1 MRHLR
6 DLAASWGPL
15 GIFLFAVIDSLG
27 VPNPG
32 GTDALLIVV
41 SIADPPRWW
50 LGALLAIVG
59 SLIGSIGFLEITRR
73 GGERYL
79 LKYTASGRGLRFREW
94 FLRYG
99 LVTVFIPALLPIP
112 LLPFKVFA
120 ACAGA
125 MNVNRT
131 RYLLVI
137 AAARIP
143 RYLVLAYLGATLGE
157 NSGVWITGHMSWIAG
172 FAVLL
177 FVALYGLIR
186 FADRNRDEKSLAANE
201 HE

>member
-1 MRHLR
+1 MRHFR
-6 DLAASWGPL
+6 DLAVSWGPL

-41 SIADPPRWW
+41 SIADPSRWW
-50 LGALLAIVG
+50 LGATLAIVG
-59 SLIGSIGFLEITRR
+59 SLLGSVGFLEITRR

-79 LKYTASGRGLRFREW
+79 LRFTATGRGLRFRAW
-94 FLRYG
+94 FVRYG

-112 LLPFKVFA
+112 FLPFKLFA

-125 MNVNRT
+125 MSVSRT

-143 RYLVLAYLGATLGE
+143 RYLALAYLGATLGE
-157 NSGVWITGHMSWIAG
+157 NSGAWLTGHAGWMAAFAIA
-172 FAVLL
+172 L
-177 FVALYGLIR
+177 FIALYALIR
-186 FADRNRDEKSLAANE
+186 FADRTRDA
-201 HE
+201 